1 MINKTKRTKAVNIN
15 LVKGNPAKQAGS
27 NRLSI
32 TVRSEDWRN
41 PHQTVRMTLR
51 DAQALR
57 TFLNENLS

>member
-15 LVKGNPAKQAGS
+15 LVKGNPSKQAGS

-32 TVRSEDWRN
+32 TIQSEDWRN
-41 PHQTVRMTLR
+41 PNQTVRMTLR